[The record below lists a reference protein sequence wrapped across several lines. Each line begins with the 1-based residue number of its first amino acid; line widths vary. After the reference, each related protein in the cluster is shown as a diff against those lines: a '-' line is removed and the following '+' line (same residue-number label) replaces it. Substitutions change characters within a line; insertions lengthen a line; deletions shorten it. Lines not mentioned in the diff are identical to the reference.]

1 MPSNKHDPYQELEA
15 YLRQAQAEVGRAVED
30 LLASESTGSS
40 SSCAGSRKNSCPDLY
55 SIGVADDSYRTPRKF
70 AATYTSLSA
79 PRPRRSIN
87 GIGGSSSSEKVQQT
101 AGLVGTN
108 GHRGRRASD
117 GEPPPCAWDAYYGW
131 ESLQLSR
138 PPSGDAQLLSIYTER
153 LVEAVNGSFAEELSS
168 LDDEGPA
175 TEDRSDAPDQ
185 STSTAQEVTEG
196 AGEEKPLSEASLRGD
211 GQGNGDSDATAAG
224 GTSLLRDGGDSPGS
238 TNEGISSA
246 EKKLSL
252 IRSSSWPDL
261 VAMRTG
267 RAPSLPPTSL
277 SGSSRAGSCPET
289 SAGRTV
295 SGIALS
301 SVDDIESQQALSY
314 DGSLYKNQQLYYESD
329 ESGDAEEAK
338 DEEPSVHDS
347 LGSVKNAPTVE
358 EFTEV
363 ELRISDSDHDDDK
376 ETALPELFI
385 REDERDE
392 PPPAA
397 ARSSVSSASVSA
409 VAPMASPGAVALRDS
424 FTLDLRSP
432 GLVRSRLNPYTIE
445 VIANHASSPDEV
457 LATVSTLEARLAS
470 RPLPPLV
477 IDENEPDTGTW
488 SSTSTAHSASTVSR
502 HELEEF
508 LKSVEPPHDPPSW
521 PQDAVTQTTPE
532 ISRSSSFTWVTE
544 CGEELGSSKESL
556 TAAVRSEAK
565 TSSKTQH
572 SLAVATQS
580 PSPVSNSS
588 SSSSC
593 DAPPTPLTP
602 RASPSSQEVVSSD
615 LSDSATHGAATVTA
629 SVTRPL
635 QNGSSPSL
643 PALDGRHECAQMS
656 TQRQRSLEEKPQIR
670 SLSRPTTKAVD
681 KKSPEVASSLPWTA
695 PQQLSHKASS
705 APVLLKNRPPTSLGD
720 SGAKRNV
727 VPDATAASAGN
738 TPEEE
743 VKAFLQARS
752 QSAKDIKEVE
762 AVHACEWLRQA
773 GFPQYVQMYEDN
785 NFPVEITTVLRDH
798 PSLDPDELQ
807 SLFRRLN
814 TLNKSARLKS
824 DGLVKQSMHHDS
836 DEEEGPALSYNWQF
850 HRSSRRW
857 SRVSPPLPVVVTPTS
872 SRTPQH
878 AAQQP
883 NQPAEAYSSHDSV
896 FLDEP
901 RSSPESRLSTSDE
914 RLQGADLE
922 GSPGPKLRRSGSER
936 IRDAI
941 LRRMDSLRGN
951 RRRKKRGAA
960 HQGPG
965 VGNDPTAGGG
975 GGGVWSN
982 HLGPENHALSDS
994 ECSPQL
1000 AHRRKAGS
1008 FRSRH
1013 KNQQPPAR
1021 WLSASSEHGR
1031 ASIYDNVPAGEAP
1044 SNHNASLQQSQ
1055 RLEEDQQQGQQQEQQ
1070 QDQQRAIDTGSVG
1083 SGSTGRGVPEENDRP
1098 AYTSER
1104 RDSGVGSSLT
1114 RAGNGS
1120 PCTQTSAWHCFS
1132 SSPEQLTCMTAL
1144 RYEHLSA
1151 SQLLVLKKL
1160 ALLHLTALMER
1171 FSPPYR
1177 SGWGWAVPKF
1187 IKRMRA
1193 PDYKDK
1199 TVFGV
1204 PLSVSLQRTGHAL
1217 PPSIQG
1223 AMEFLRKSAPEA
1235 TGLFRKSGVRSRIQK
1250 LRSMHE
1256 SATGPISYEQHQA
1269 YDVAD
1274 LLKQYFRELPDG
1286 LLTSK
1291 LSDTFLCIFQHI
1303 PEELRLDALQAAVLL
1318 IPDENREVLETLLV
1332 FLDDVCR
1339 HAQENQMT
1347 VANIAVCIAP
1357 SLFQLAVPRSA
1368 SASPRRRATTV
1379 GIPDQ
1384 RELNENRAAHECL
1397 ARMIIDHKKLFQIS
1411 LETLQQC
1418 RLEQYEPMTLD
1429 ELGSL
1434 KSYLEGCL
1442 HALITEAREKSK
1454 GWANVQHAD
1463 VDLAFKKPGDGLP
1476 LRLWRCVVEVEA
1488 PPVELLTRIL
1498 RERHIWDNTLI
1509 KWRHIA
1515 RLDKQSEVIQY
1526 ICGSMRPH
1534 APRDF
1539 CVLRAWR
1546 TELARGSCALVEL
1559 SVNHPD
1565 ATVLLR
1571 GVRAVVLASRYLIEP
1586 CGAGKSRV
1594 THISRVDFRGR
1605 TPDWYN
1611 KVYGHLC
1618 ALLLV
1623 RLRDSFVQRTEGPET
1638 KV

>member
-1 MPSNKHDPYQELEA
+1 MSPS
-15 YLRQAQAEVGRAVED
+15 
-30 LLASESTGSS
+30 T
-40 SSCAGSRKNSCPDLY
+40 
-55 SIGVADDSYRTPRKF
+55 T
-70 AATYTSLSA
+70 
-79 PRPRRSIN
+79 
-87 GIGGSSSSEKVQQT
+87 
-101 AGLVGTN
+101 
-108 GHRGRRASD
+108 
-117 GEPPPCAWDAYYGW
+117 
-131 ESLQLSR
+131 
-138 PPSGDAQLLSIYTER
+138 
-153 LVEAVNGSFAEELSS
+153 
-168 LDDEGPA
+168 
-175 TEDRSDAPDQ
+175 
-185 STSTAQEVTEG
+185 
-196 AGEEKPLSEASLRGD
+196 
-211 GQGNGDSDATAAG
+211 
-224 GTSLLRDGGDSPGS
+224 
-238 TNEGISSA
+238 
-246 EKKLSL
+246 
-252 IRSSSWPDL
+252 
-261 VAMRTG
+261 
-267 RAPSLPPTSL
+267 
-277 SGSSRAGSCPET
+277 
-289 SAGRTV
+289 
-295 SGIALS
+295 
-301 SVDDIESQQALSY
+301 
-314 DGSLYKNQQLYYESD
+314 
-329 ESGDAEEAK
+329 
-338 DEEPSVHDS
+338 
-347 LGSVKNAPTVE
+347 
-358 EFTEV
+358 
-363 ELRISDSDHDDDK
+363 
-376 ETALPELFI
+376 
-385 REDERDE
+385 
-392 PPPAA
+392 
-397 ARSSVSSASVSA
+397 
-409 VAPMASPGAVALRDS
+409 ALRDS

-532 ISRSSSFTWVTE
+532 ISRSSSFTCVTE
-544 CGEELGSSKESL
+544 CVEELGSSKESL
-556 TAAVRSEAK
+556 AAVRNDAK
-565 TSSKTQH
+565 IASRTQH
-572 SLAVATQS
+572 TLAVATQS
-580 PSPVSNSS
+580 PSPVCDSSS

-615 LSDSATHGAATVTA
+615 LSDSAVHGTAIGTA
-629 SVTRPL
+629 SVVAPRPL
-635 QNGSSPSL
+635 QNGASPSL
-643 PALDGRHECAQMS
+643 PALDGHLCVQMS
-656 TQRQRSLEEKPQIR
+656 TQRQQSLDEKPQIR
-670 SLSRPTTKAVD
+670 SLSRPTTKTAD
-681 KKSPEVASSLPWTA
+681 KISPEVTSTLPWTA

-720 SGAKRNV
+720 GGTKSGL
-727 VPDATAASAGN
+727 VPDAVSAGSS
-738 TPEEE
+738 PEEE
-743 VKAFLQARS
+743 VKAFPQARS

-857 SRVSPPLPVVVTPTS
+857 SRVSPPLPVVVTPTG
-872 SRTPQH
+872 SRTTAQH
-878 AAQQP
+878 TTQQ
-883 NQPAEAYSSHDSV
+883 QQTAEAYSSHDSV

-914 RLQGADLE
+914 RLVGADLE

-951 RRRKKRGAA
+951 RRRKKRGAL

-965 VGNDPTAGGG
+965 AGNDPTAGGG
-975 GGGVWSN
+975 GGSPWSN

-1000 AHRRKAGS
+1000 AHRRKTGS

-1021 WLSASSEHGR
+1021 WLSASTEHGR
-1031 ASIYDNVPAGEAP
+1031 VSIYDNVPAGEAP
-1044 SNHNASLQQSQ
+1044 NNQSAPLQQQ
-1055 RLEEDQQQGQQQEQQ
+1055 PQLEQDQPQDLQQQ
-1070 QDQQRAIDTGSVG
+1070 QDQQRANDTGSVG

-1098 AYTSER
+1098 PYTSER

-1120 PCTQTSAWHCFS
+1120 PCNQGSAWHCFS

-1204 PLSVSLQRTGHAL
+1204 PLSVSIQRTGHAL

-1250 LRSMHE
+1250 LRSLHE

-1397 ARMIIDHKKLFQIS
+1397 ARMIVDHKKLFQIS

-1442 HALITEAREKSK
+1442 HALVTEAREKSK
-1454 GWANVQHAD
+1454 GWANVQHTD

-1539 CVLRAWR
+1539 CVLRAWH
-1546 TELARGSCALVEL
+1546 TELTRGSCALVEL

-1571 GVRAVVLASRYLIEP
+1571 GVRAAVLASRYLIEP

>member
-1 MPSNKHDPYQELEA
+1 MMPSNKHDPYQELEA

-70 AATYTSLSA
+70 VATYTSLSA
-79 PRPRRSIN
+79 PRPRRSVN
-87 GIGGSSSSEKVQQT
+87 GIGGSSSSEKVQST
-101 AGLVGTN
+101 AALVVTN
-108 GHRGRRASD
+108 GSRGRRASD
-117 GEPPPCAWDAYYGW
+117 GEPPTCAWDAYYGW

-153 LVEAVNGSFAEELSS
+153 LVEAVNGSFAEELFP
-168 LDDEGPA
+168 LDDEGPSTERGSDAIDQSSSTVREA
-175 TEDRSDAPDQ
+175 TE
-185 STSTAQEVTEG
+185 TSRISCAS
-196 AGEEKPLSEASLRGD
+196 EEKSVSEVSVRGD
-211 GQGNGDSDATAAG
+211 GVENAESTAAAAS
-224 GTSLLRDGGDSPGS
+224 TSREGSEFGSPRSTGDG
-238 TNEGISSA
+238 ESSA
-246 EKKLSL
+246 DKKLSMV
-252 IRSSSWPDL
+252 RSSSWPDL
-261 VAMRTG
+261 SSLRVG
-267 RAPSLPPTSL
+267 RAHCQPSTSL
-277 SGSSRAGSCPET
+277 CGSSRAGSCPET
-289 SAGRTV
+289 SVDRTT
-295 SGIALS
+295 SGVAPS
-301 SVDDIESQQALSY
+301 SVVDIDSSQALSY

-329 ESGDAEEAK
+329 EGGDGEEAK
-338 DEEPSVHDS
+338 NEEPSMHDS
-347 LGSVKNAPTVE
+347 LGCVKNAPAVE

-363 ELRISDSDHDDDK
+363 ELRISDSDHDDD
-376 ETALPELFI
+376 EAAAGAALPELFI
-385 REDERDE
+385 REDERDA
-392 PPPAA
+392 PVGAHDH
-397 ARSSVSSASVSA
+397 RTVVSA
-409 VAPMASPGAVALRDS
+409 AAPMAAALRDS

-432 GLVRSRLNPYTIE
+432 GLARSRLNPYTIE

-457 LATVSTLEARLAS
+457 FATVSTLEARLAS

-521 PQDAVTQTTPE
+521 PQDAVTQTTPG
-532 ISRSSSFTWVTE
+532 ISRSSSFTCVTE

-556 TAAVRSEAK
+556 AAVHNDAK
-565 TSSKTQH
+565 SSSKTQH
-572 SLAVATQS
+572 TLAVATQS

-588 SSSSC
+588 SSTSC

-615 LSDSATHGAATVTA
+615 LSDSAAHGTATVTA
-629 SVTRPL
+629 TVARPL

-643 PALDGRHECAQMS
+643 PALDGRECAQMS
-656 TQRQRSLEEKPQIR
+656 THRQQSLEEKPQIR
-670 SLSRPTTKAVD
+670 SLSRPTTKAAD
-681 KKSPEVASSLPWTA
+681 KKSLEATSTLPWTA

-720 SGAKRNV
+720 SGAKTGL
-727 VPDATAASAGN
+727 VPDAASAGSS
-738 TPEEE
+738 PEEE
-743 VKAFLQARS
+743 VKAFPQARS

-857 SRVSPPLPVVVTPTS
+857 SRVSPPLPVVVTPTGGS
-872 SRTPQH
+872 SRNTPQH
-878 AAQQP
+878 ATQQT
-883 NQPAEAYSSHDSV
+883 AEAYSSHDSV

-914 RLQGADLE
+914 RLVGADLE

-951 RRRKKRGAA
+951 RRRKKRAA
-960 HQGPG
+960 PNQGPG
-965 VGNDPTAGGG
+965 AGNDPTVGGG
-975 GGGVWSN
+975 GGGPWSN
-982 HLGPENHALSDS
+982 HLGPESHALSDS

-1000 AHRRKAGS
+1000 AHRRKGGS

-1021 WLSASSEHGR
+1021 WLSASTEHGR
-1031 ASIYDNVPAGEAP
+1031 VSIYDNVPAGEAP
-1044 SNHNASLQQSQ
+1044 NNQSASLQQ
-1055 RLEEDQQQGQQQEQQ
+1055 QQQQLEQDQPQDLQQQQE
-1070 QDQQRAIDTGSVG
+1070 QQRAIDTGSVG

-1098 AYTSER
+1098 TYTSER

-1120 PCTQTSAWHCFS
+1120 PCTQGSAWHCFS

-1250 LRSMHE
+1250 LRSLHE
-1256 SATGPISYEQHQA
+1256 SAMGPISYEQHQA

-1397 ARMIIDHKKLFQIS
+1397 ARMIVDHKKLFQIS

-1515 RLDKQSEVIQY
+1515 RLDKQSEIIQY

>member
-1 MPSNKHDPYQELEA
+1 
-15 YLRQAQAEVGRAVED
+15 
-30 LLASESTGSS
+30 
-40 SSCAGSRKNSCPDLY
+40 
-55 SIGVADDSYRTPRKF
+55 
-70 AATYTSLSA
+70 
-79 PRPRRSIN
+79 
-87 GIGGSSSSEKVQQT
+87 
-101 AGLVGTN
+101 
-108 GHRGRRASD
+108 
-117 GEPPPCAWDAYYGW
+117 
-131 ESLQLSR
+131 
-138 PPSGDAQLLSIYTER
+138 
-153 LVEAVNGSFAEELSS
+153 
-168 LDDEGPA
+168 
-175 TEDRSDAPDQ
+175 
-185 STSTAQEVTEG
+185 
-196 AGEEKPLSEASLRGD
+196 
-211 GQGNGDSDATAAG
+211 
-224 GTSLLRDGGDSPGS
+224 
-238 TNEGISSA
+238 
-246 EKKLSL
+246 
-252 IRSSSWPDL
+252 
-261 VAMRTG
+261 
-267 RAPSLPPTSL
+267 
-277 SGSSRAGSCPET
+277 
-289 SAGRTV
+289 
-295 SGIALS
+295 
-301 SVDDIESQQALSY
+301 
-314 DGSLYKNQQLYYESD
+314 
-329 ESGDAEEAK
+329 
-338 DEEPSVHDS
+338 
-347 LGSVKNAPTVE
+347 
-358 EFTEV
+358 
-363 ELRISDSDHDDDK
+363 
-376 ETALPELFI
+376 
-385 REDERDE
+385 
-392 PPPAA
+392 
-397 ARSSVSSASVSA
+397 
-409 VAPMASPGAVALRDS
+409 
-424 FTLDLRSP
+424 
-432 GLVRSRLNPYTIE
+432 
-445 VIANHASSPDEV
+445 
-457 LATVSTLEARLAS
+457 
-470 RPLPPLV
+470 
-477 IDENEPDTGTW
+477 
-488 SSTSTAHSASTVSR
+488 
-502 HELEEF
+502 
-508 LKSVEPPHDPPSW
+508 
-521 PQDAVTQTTPE
+521 
-532 ISRSSSFTWVTE
+532 
-544 CGEELGSSKESL
+544 
-556 TAAVRSEAK
+556 
-565 TSSKTQH
+565 
-572 SLAVATQS
+572 
-580 PSPVSNSS
+580 
-588 SSSSC
+588 
-593 DAPPTPLTP
+593 
-602 RASPSSQEVVSSD
+602 
-615 LSDSATHGAATVTA
+615 
-629 SVTRPL
+629 
-635 QNGSSPSL
+635 
-643 PALDGRHECAQMS
+643 
-656 TQRQRSLEEKPQIR
+656 
-670 SLSRPTTKAVD
+670 
-681 KKSPEVASSLPWTA
+681 
-695 PQQLSHKASS
+695 
-705 APVLLKNRPPTSLGD
+705 
-720 SGAKRNV
+720 
-727 VPDATAASAGN
+727 
-738 TPEEE
+738 
-743 VKAFLQARS
+743 
-752 QSAKDIKEVE
+752 
-762 AVHACEWLRQA
+762 
-773 GFPQYVQMYEDN
+773 
-785 NFPVEITTVLRDH
+785 
-798 PSLDPDELQ
+798 
-807 SLFRRLN
+807 RLN

-857 SRVSPPLPVVVTPTS
+857 SRVSPPLPVVVTPTGGGGA

-878 AAQQP
+878 LASHPHQGLPPQQQQLP
-883 NQPAEAYSSHDSV
+883 GEAYSSHDSV

-914 RLQGADLE
+914 RLPAAGDLE

-951 RRRKKRGAA
+951 RRRKKRGAQP
-960 HQGPG
+960 HQG
-965 VGNDPTAGGG
+965 AGGG
-975 GGGVWSN
+975 GDPAAGGAAGPWSN

-1013 KNQQPPAR
+1013 KNQQQQQEQQAPAR

-1031 ASIYDNVPAGEAP
+1031 ASVYDNVPAGVPVGDAA
-1044 SNHNASLQQSQ
+1044 NNQGVSLQQQ
-1055 RLEEDQQQGQQQEQQ
+1055 QLQHQQQQHQQ
-1070 QDQQRAIDTGSVG
+1070 AADTGSVG
-1083 SGSTGRGVPEENDRP
+1083 SGSTGRGAHEENDRP
-1098 AYTSER
+1098 AYTAER

-1120 PCTQTSAWHCFS
+1120 PCNQGSAWHCFS
-1132 SSPEQLTCMTAL
+1132 SSPEQLTCLTAL

-1250 LRSMHE
+1250 LRSLHE

-1286 LLTSK
+1286 LLTGK

-1476 LRLWRCVVEVEA
+1476 LRLWRCVIEVEA

-1515 RLDKQSEVIQY
+1515 KLDKQSEVIQY
-1526 ICGSMRPH
+1526 ICGSMKPH

-1623 RLRDSFVQRTEGPET
+1623 RLRDSFVQRAEGPET

>member
-1 MPSNKHDPYQELEA
+1 MMPSSKHDPYQELEA

-40 SSCAGSRKNSCPDLY
+40 SSSAGSRKNSCPDLY
-55 SIGVADDSYRTPRKF
+55 SYAEADDPYRTPRKF
-70 AATYTSLSA
+70 VPTYTSLSA
-79 PRPRRSIN
+79 PRPRRDAS
-87 GIGGSSSSEKVQQT
+87 GGKVQR
-101 AGLVGTN
+101 AADVVGLVTAATTN
-108 GHRGRRASD
+108 GSKRCSGD
-117 GEPPPCAWDAYYGW
+117 GEPPCVWDSYYGW
-131 ESLQLSR
+131 ESLHLSR
-138 PPSGDAQLLSIYTER
+138 PPSGDAHLLSVYTER
-153 LVEAVNGSFAEELSS
+153 LLEAVNGSFIDELSAADAAED
-168 LDDEGPA
+168 DDERGSP
-175 TEDRSDAPDQ
+175 TGSR
-185 STSTAQEVTEG
+185 TTAEPV
-196 AGEEKPLSEASLRGD
+196 PLSSGVPGD
-211 GQGNGDSDATAAG
+211 DVCDGGKNSESDESAV
-224 GTSLLRDGGDSPGS
+224 SLLLEQGGDLDSVDGVGESAGKLPSPPV
-238 TNEGISSA
+238 
-246 EKKLSL
+246 
-252 IRSSSWPDL
+252 RSSSWPDL
-261 VAMRTG
+261 AALRRGSALG
-267 RAPSLPPTSL
+267 RVCTRSCSYPQTTAA
-277 SGSSRAGSCPET
+277 RAKGG
-289 SAGRTV
+289 AGAACLGDEQDEDQTV
-295 SGIALS
+295 
-301 SVDDIESQQALSY
+301 SY
-314 DGSLYKNQQLYYESD
+314 DGSLYKNQQLYYESEGSCD
-329 ESGDAEEAK
+329 DGPEETAGGAVNDTK
-338 DEEPSVHDS
+338 PVSADR
-347 LGSVKNAPTVE
+347 
-358 EFTEV
+358 FTEV
-363 ELRISDSDHDDDK
+363 ELRISDSDHD
-376 ETALPELFI
+376 ENERRTGCEVNALPELFI
-385 REDERDE
+385 REDERDH
-392 PPPAA
+392 PSASPAQRSATSFDYAPAATAAAALVAASSSPAA
-397 ARSSVSSASVSA
+397 AAPTTAA
-409 VAPMASPGAVALRDS
+409 VRDS

-445 VIANHASSPDEV
+445 VIASHVSSPDEV

-477 IDENEPDTGTW
+477 IDEAEPDTGTW

-508 LKSVEPPHDPPSW
+508 LKGVEPPHDPPSW

-532 ISRSSSFTWVTE
+532 ISRSSSFTWVADY
-544 CGEELGSSKESL
+544 GEDLGSSKESL
-556 TAAVRSEAK
+556 VNVAGNVETAQRLAAAV
-565 TSSKTQH
+565 
-572 SLAVATQS
+572 QS
-580 PSPVSNSS
+580 PSPVSNS

-602 RASPSSQEVVSSD
+602 RASPSSQEVSSD
-615 LSDSATHGAATVTA
+615 LSDSAAHGA
-629 SVTRPL
+629 STRTPRSL
-635 QNGSSPSL
+635 LHNGASPSL
-643 PALDGRHECAQMS
+643 PTLDGREEGAAHPS
-656 TQRQRSLEEKPQIR
+656 TQRQLSLEEKPQVR
-670 SLSRPTTKAVD
+670 SLSRPAAKAAA
-681 KKSPEVASSLPWTA
+681 KKAPEVVTSHHWTS

-720 SGAKRNV
+720 AGQKGSSLHETG
-727 VPDATAASAGN
+727 PASAGS

-743 VKAFLQARS
+743 VKAFHQARS

-824 DGLVKQSMHHDS
+824 DGLVKQSMHQDS

-857 SRVSPPLPVVVTPTS
+857 SRVSPPLPVVVTPTGSS

-878 AAQQP
+878 LAQQQQQ
-883 NQPAEAYSSHDSV
+883 QPLPAAAEAYSSHDSV

-914 RLQGADLE
+914 RLVGTAADLE

-951 RRRKKRGAA
+951 RRRRKRGAP
-960 HQGPG
+960 QGSCAG
-965 VGNDPTAGGG
+965 GDPAAGGG
-975 GGGVWSN
+975 PWSN

-1000 AHRRKAGS
+1000 GHRRKAGS

-1013 KNQQPPAR
+1013 KNQQQQPASR

-1031 ASIYDNVPAGEAP
+1031 VSVYDNVPAGVGGSGDP
-1044 SNHNASLQQSQ
+1044 PGSQ
-1055 RLEEDQQQGQQQEQQ
+1055 GVSAQQQQQQPQQEQTAV
-1070 QDQQRAIDTGSVG
+1070 DAGSVG
-1083 SGSTGRGVPEENDRP
+1083 SGSTGRGGPEEVDKP
-1098 AYTSER
+1098 TCYTAER

-1120 PCTQTSAWHCFS
+1120 PCSGQQGGVWHCFS
-1132 SSPEQLTCMTAL
+1132 SSPEQLTCLTAL

-1250 LRSMHE
+1250 LRSLHE

-1286 LLTSK
+1286 LLTGK

-1434 KSYLEGCL
+1434 KCYLEGCL
-1442 HALITEAREKSK
+1442 HTLITEAREKSK

-1498 RERHIWDNTLI
+1498 RERHVWDNTLL

-1526 ICGSMRPH
+1526 ICGSMKPH

-1546 TELARGSCALVEL
+1546 TELTRGSCALVEL

-1571 GVRAVVLASRYLIEP
+1571 GVRAVVLGSRYLIEP

-1594 THISRVDFRGR
+1594 THISRIDFRGR

-1623 RLRDSFVQRTEGPET
+1623 RLRDSFVQRAEGPET

>member
-1 MPSNKHDPYQELEA
+1 MMPSNKHDPYQELEA

-70 AATYTSLSA
+70 VATYTSLSA
-79 PRPRRSIN
+79 PRPRRSVN
-87 GIGGSSSSEKVQQT
+87 GIGGSSSSEKAQST
-101 AGLVGTN
+101 AALVETN
-108 GHRGRRASD
+108 GSRGRRASD
-117 GEPPPCAWDAYYGW
+117 GEPPTTCAWDAYYGW

-153 LVEAVNGSFAEELSS
+153 LVEAVNGSFAEELFP
-168 LDDEGPA
+168 LDDEGPS
-175 TEDRSDAPDQ
+175 TECGSDAVDQ
-185 STSTAQEVTEG
+185 GTSTVREGTEASRITG
-196 AGEEKPLSEASLRGD
+196 AGEQSVSEAFVRGD
-211 GQGNGDSDATAAG
+211 GVGNAESNAALAAA
-224 GTSLLRDGGDSPGS
+224 SPLREGSAPDSPRS
-238 TNEGISSA
+238 TDDGESSA
-246 EKKLSL
+246 NMKWPMV
-252 IRSSSWPDL
+252 RSSSWPDL
-261 VAMRTG
+261 AALRIG
-267 RAPSLPPTSL
+267 RADSQPLTSL
-277 SGSSRAGSCPET
+277 CGSSRAGSCPET
-289 SAGRTV
+289 SADRTM
-295 SGIALS
+295 SGVAPS
-301 SVDDIESQQALSY
+301 SVVDIDSSQALSY

-329 ESGDAEEAK
+329 EGGDGEEAK
-338 DEEPSVHDS
+338 GEEKLSTHDS
-347 LGSVKNAPTVE
+347 LGSVKNAPAVE

-363 ELRISDSDHDDDK
+363 ELRISDSDHDD
-376 ETALPELFI
+376 ETGASGALPELFI

-392 PPPAA
+392 LPPV
-397 ARSSVSSASVSA
+397 ARDHRAFVSA
-409 VAPMASPGAVALRDS
+409 PTSSTAALRDS

-532 ISRSSSFTWVTE
+532 ISRSSSFTCVTE

-556 TAAVRSEAK
+556 AVVQNDAK
-565 TSSKTQH
+565 TSSKMQH
-572 SLAVATQS
+572 TLAVATQS
-580 PSPVSNSS
+580 PSPVSDSS

-615 LSDSATHGAATVTA
+615 LSDSAAHGAATVTA
-629 SVTRPL
+629 SVVARPL

-643 PALDGRHECAQMS
+643 PALDGRVYAQMS
-656 TQRQRSLEEKPQIR
+656 TQRQQSLEENPQIR
-670 SLSRPTTKAVD
+670 SLSRPTTKAAD
-681 KKSPEVASSLPWTA
+681 KKSPEVTSTLPWTA

-705 APVLLKNRPPTSLGD
+705 APVLLKNRPPTCLDD
-720 SGAKRNV
+720 SGTKTGL
-727 VPDATAASAGN
+727 VPDAASAGSS
-738 TPEEE
+738 PEEE
-743 VKAFLQARS
+743 VKAFPQARS

-857 SRVSPPLPVVVTPTS
+857 SRVSPPLPVVVTPTGAS
-872 SRTPQH
+872 SRPQH
-878 AAQQP
+878 TTQQ
-883 NQPAEAYSSHDSV
+883 QPAEAYSSHDSV

-914 RLQGADLE
+914 RLVGADLE

-951 RRRKKRGAA
+951 RRRKKRGAP

-965 VGNDPTAGGG
+965 AGNDPTAGGG
-975 GGGVWSN
+975 GGGPWSN

-1000 AHRRKAGS
+1000 AHRRKGGS

-1021 WLSASSEHGR
+1021 WLSASTEHGR
-1031 ASIYDNVPAGEAP
+1031 VSIYDNVPTGEAP
-1044 SNHNASLQQSQ
+1044 NNQSTSSLQQQ
-1055 RLEEDQQQGQQQEQQ
+1055 PQLEQDQPQDLQQQ

-1120 PCTQTSAWHCFS
+1120 PCTQGSAWHCFS

-1250 LRSMHE
+1250 LRSLHE

-1397 ARMIIDHKKLFQIS
+1397 ARMIVDHKKLFQIS